1 MLTITPDYSP
11 ENARLLA
18 DCSRAAYDSGTSLA
32 HDIETLG
39 LVELVAHSEKTTDTQ
54 AFTARLAGCPDV
66 VVAFR
71 GTESLRDWITD
82 AEFSMQEMGDGAK
95 VHYGFYHAWLS
106 IRQRVIE
113 SLPKD
118 KSPVWFAGHSLGGA
132 LACLAAL
139 AAVSEGA
146 NVAGV
151 YTFGQP
157 RVGDKVW
164 GKAFEQALGGKV
176 YRLVNRED
184 PVPRMPPV
192 LAGFRHV
199 GTEVFFDE
207 LGERVVNP
215 SLLLKLVSDVMG
227 IVRAGR
233 ERHLVALPN
242 HFMEHYIELT
252 N

>member
-1 MLTITPDYSP
+1 MISTQEYSP
-11 ENARLLA
+11 ENAQLLA
-18 DCSRAAYDSGTSLA
+18 DCARAAYSSGDALK
-32 HDIETLG
+32 HDADAIN
-39 LVELVAHSEKTTDTQ
+39 LVDLVAHSEKTTDTQ
-54 AFTARLAGCPDV
+54 AFTARFSLLPDV

-82 AEFSMQEMGDGAK
+82 AEFSKQDLGDGAE

-118 KSPVWFAGHSLGGA
+118 KSPVWFTGHSLGGA
-132 LACLAAL
+132 LACLAAI
-139 AAVSEGA
+139 AAVSEGV

-157 RVGDKVW
+157 RVGNGVW
-164 GKAFEQALGGKV
+164 RDAYNQALGQKT

-184 PVPRMPPV
+184 PVPRIPPA

-207 LGERVVNP
+207 LGERLVNP
-215 SLLLKLVSDVMG
+215 PLWWKLASDALG
-227 IVRAGR
+227 IARAGR
-233 ERHLVALPN
+233 NWKLIALPN
-242 HFMEHYIELT
+242 HYMEHYIELT